1 MEKQKARKEEGWFFL
16 ASLLRCKAAFLES
29 AFEYIQRYTLR
40 TLSQESGEKAKR
52 FTLHDRLKVCSFSL
66 IEAFDAIQKNIDS
79 SVPTLA

>member
-16 ASLLRCKAAFLES
+16 ASLLRCKADSLES
-29 AFEYIQRYTLR
+29 AFEYVQRYTLR

-52 FTLHDRLKVCSFSL
+52 FTLHDRLKVCSFTGV
-66 IEAFDAIQKNIDS
+66 FDAIQKNIDS